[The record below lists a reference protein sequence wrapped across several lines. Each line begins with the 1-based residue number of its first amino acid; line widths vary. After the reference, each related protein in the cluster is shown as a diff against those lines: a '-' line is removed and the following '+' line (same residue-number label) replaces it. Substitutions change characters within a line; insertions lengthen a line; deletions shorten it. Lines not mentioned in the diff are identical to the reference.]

1 MRIGKLQRRWASER
15 PVLFDKETR
24 TVNLLIEEESITK
37 QAEGEGEKAENLSG
51 YGYYPVQI
59 DCTMDYGHIKSQ
71 LIEAAYAPKDE
82 FGLVM
87 NAVDGILNA
96 LSKSTIK
103 DIQSALLETD
113 IVDFKTFC
121 AYRAVCADAAKL
133 VMKEYE

>member
-15 PVLFDKETR
+15 PVLFDKKTR

-96 LSKSTIK
+96 LSKSTIEE
-103 DIQSALLETD
+103 IHSALSETD
-113 IVDFKTFC
+113 VVDFKAFC

-133 VMKEYE
+133 VMEEYE

>member
-37 QAEGEGEKAENLSG
+37 QAEGEGEEAENLSG

-103 DIQSALLETD
+103 DIQSVLLETD
-113 IVDFKTFC
+113 VVDFKAFC

-133 VMKEYE
+133 VMEEYE

>member
-37 QAEGEGEKAENLSG
+37 QAEGEGEEVENLSG

-82 FGLVM
+82 FGFVM

-113 IVDFKTFC
+113 VVDFKAFC

-133 VMKEYE
+133 VMEEYE

>member
-37 QAEGEGEKAENLSG
+37 QAEGEGEEAENLSG
-51 YGYYPVQI
+51 YGYHPVQI

-103 DIQSALLETD
+103 DIQSALMETD
-113 IVDFKTFC
+113 VVDFKTFC

-133 VMKEYE
+133 VMEEYE

>member
-103 DIQSALLETD
+103 DIQSALMETD
-113 IVDFKTFC
+113 VVDFKAFC

>member
-133 VMKEYE
+133 VMEEYE

>member
-15 PVLFDKETR
+15 PVLFNKETR

-37 QAEGEGEKAENLSG
+37 QAEGEGEESEKLSG

-59 DCTMDYGHIKSQ
+59 DSTMDYGHIKSQ

-113 IVDFKTFC
+113 VVDFKAFC

-133 VMKEYE
+133 VMEEYE

>member
-15 PVLFDKETR
+15 PALFDKETR

-37 QAEGEGEKAENLSG
+37 QAEGEGEEVENLSG

-113 IVDFKTFC
+113 VVDFKAFC

-133 VMKEYE
+133 VMEEYE

>member
-37 QAEGEGEKAENLSG
+37 QAEGEGEEVENLSG

-113 IVDFKTFC
+113 VVDFKTFC

-133 VMKEYE
+133 VMEEYE

>member
-1 MRIGKLQRRWASER
+1 
-15 PVLFDKETR
+15 
-24 TVNLLIEEESITK
+24 
-37 QAEGEGEKAENLSG
+37 
-51 YGYYPVQI
+51 
-59 DCTMDYGHIKSQ
+59 MDYGHIKSQ

-113 IVDFKTFC
+113 VVDFKTFC

-133 VMKEYE
+133 VMEEYE

>member
-103 DIQSALLETD
+103 DIQSALMETD
-113 IVDFKTFC
+113 VVDFKAFC

-133 VMKEYE
+133 VMEEYE

>member
-113 IVDFKTFC
+113 VVDFKTFC

-133 VMKEYE
+133 VMEEYE